1 MHAPDA
7 YKKVKET
14 MDGEKEIP
22 TYLTGFRVSETQKGF
37 NEQDSLMSSE
47 DISLLAFSLTDS
59 SSWPIEQNNKD

>member
-22 TYLTGFRVSETQKGF
+22 TYLTGFRVSET
-37 NEQDSLMSSE
+37 
-47 DISLLAFSLTDS
+47 
-59 SSWPIEQNNKD
+59 